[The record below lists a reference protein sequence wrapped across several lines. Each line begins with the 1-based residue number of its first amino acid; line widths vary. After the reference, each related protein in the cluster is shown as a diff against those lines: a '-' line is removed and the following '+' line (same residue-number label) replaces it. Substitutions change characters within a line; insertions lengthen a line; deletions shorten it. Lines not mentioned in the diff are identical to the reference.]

1 MRYDVA
7 IFGGFHFAGR
17 GKAPARAWHR
27 LEVDSRAFKSIARV
41 FAKKRHLPPATV
53 DTLLLELPRASG
65 HGLFRVEEEGRHV
78 HVRGLFTDGAF
89 DERCRQLAALFMVAA
104 QVGAAGHICV
114 LGQGA
119 PLGYGISL
127 DASGA
132 ELIRLT
138 DEQMANAAH
147 DPALDAVS
155 DHFRAVPPAGP
166 SVARLAAE
174 SAVKREPR
182 REMLRL
188 PSRRA

>member
-7 IFGGFHFAGR
+7 IFGGFRFAGR
-17 GKAPARAWHR
+17 GKARAWHH
-27 LEVDSRAFKSIARV
+27 LEVDSRAFRSIARV
-41 FAKKRHLPPATV
+41 FAKRPHLPRAPV
-53 DTLLLELPRASG
+53 SQVLLDLPRASG
-65 HGLFRVEEEGRHV
+65 HGLFRVDEEGREV
-78 HVRGLFTDGAF
+78 HVRGLFTDSAF

-104 QVGAAGHICV
+104 EVGAVGHICV

-119 PLGYGISL
+119 PIGFGISL
-127 DASGA
+127 DGADA

-138 DEQMANAAH
+138 DEEMSNAAH

-155 DHFRAVPPAGP
+155 DHFRVMPPEGP

-174 SAVKREPR
+174 SAEKHEPR
-182 REMLRL
+182 REMLRF